1 MSQERKETKSAV
13 TDEFQQE
20 DRLLDEGAQPVIDAI
35 LLEKYELAERRL
47 GELKN
52 RTGETAT
59 TMFLSGKLLLA
70 RNETGAAYNVFKK
83 LHYELPVFMGNRRE
97 YTDLRAMLLTRQLEK
112 ARAQWQEILSR
123 SLSLLEPQHTDEA
136 AADKDPQK
144 MQAELI
150 PDIEECLEIYKKVL
164 EIEPMHIDGLRGL
177 SVCYSELGRAD
188 LIVQLKDRLH
198 KAQEYWIEMNKK
210 RSHLVWVEC
219 KALASV
225 EKYEDALRVA
235 GIVED
240 VLPIHRGLVLLKG
253 EILFK
258 LGRLRE
264 SRACVDTLLRLVEG
278 DNEAL
283 RLKKKIELQS
293 LEESLIKGQECLLF
307 AEEQLAGS
315 TSQMKKAKEALDH
328 YLEALAADSFNLR
341 ALVGAYKCHLLTNN
355 PIKARL
361 TMERIQQ
368 IEPNYPIGDMPTSS
382 KTTEEEKTEPCF
394 VATRLFGADAPET
407 NELRR
412 FREETLRTS
421 GIGRVAI
428 AGYRRLGPRM
438 ARVSPGFPLLTP
450 MRTLLRSV
458 AAFTRRRR
466 NTNES

>member
-1 MSQERKETKSAV
+1 MSQERKEAKPAV
-13 TDEFQQE
+13 TDEFQHE

-35 LLEKYELAERRL
+35 LLEKFELAERRL
-47 GELKN
+47 GELKT

-70 RNETGAAYNVFKK
+70 RSETAAAYNVFKK

-97 YTDLRAMLLTRQLEK
+97 YTDLRALLLSRQLEK

-123 SLSLLEPQHTDEA
+123 SLSLLEPQYTDEA
-136 AADKDPQK
+136 VADKDPQK
-144 MQAELI
+144 RQAELI

-188 LIVQLKDRLH
+188 LIVQLKDRLQ
-198 KAQEYWIEMNKK
+198 KAQTYWIEMNKK

-225 EKYEDALRVA
+225 EKFDDALRVA

-240 VLPIHRGLVLLKG
+240 VLPMHRGLVLLKG

-258 LGRLRE
+258 LGRSRE
-264 SRACVDTLLRLVEG
+264 AMACVETLLRLVEG

-315 TSQMKKAKEALDH
+315 TSQLKKAKEALDH
-328 YLEALAADSFNLR
+328 YLEALAADTFNLR

-355 PIKARL
+355 PIKARM

-368 IEPNYPIGDMPTSS
+368 IEPNYPIGEMPTSS
-382 KTTEEEKTEPCF
+382 ATTEEEKTEPCF
-394 VATRLFGADAPET
+394 VATRLFGANAPET

-412 FREETLRTS
+412 FRNETLRKSRT
-421 GIGRVAI
+421 GRVAI
-428 AGYRRLGPRM
+428 AWYRRFGPRM
-438 ARVSPGFPLLTP
+438 ARVSPGFPLLNA
-450 MRTLLRSV
+450 MRTLLHTF
-458 AAFTRRRR
+458 AAAIRRR
-466 NTNES
+466 NTHNN